1 LGHVVAIFVG
11 VATGLTGADGATATA
26 TGTTFQAVPSESMR
40 TVAVSV
46 EEGGP
51 FTADGTRLAGADG
64 AGCERAALL
73 FARRQPTRLFC
84 I

>member
-1 LGHVVAIFVG
+1 V
-11 VATGLTGADGATATA
+11 ADGATATA
-26 TGTTFQAVPSESMR
+26 TGTTFQAVPSDSMR

-46 EEGGP
+46 EEGGT
-51 FTADGTRLAGADG
+51 FTVDGSRLAGADG

-73 FARRQPTRLFC
+73 FARRQPNILLC